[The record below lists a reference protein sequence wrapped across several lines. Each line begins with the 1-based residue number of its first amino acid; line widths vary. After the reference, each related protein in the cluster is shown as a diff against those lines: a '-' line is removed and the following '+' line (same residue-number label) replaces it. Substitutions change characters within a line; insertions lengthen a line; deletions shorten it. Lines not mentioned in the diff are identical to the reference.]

1 MSVRASERERGSTA
15 FVFISKV
22 TLPFWENVFEEHL
35 VIIGFIW
42 WINLMLINK
51 ISKHRVSLIYLNP
64 PKTRY
69 SQNYSHIWPTLERDC
84 YCVGMLACCCISVFT
99 LSNCSEV
106 GRQVVTARS
115 RRGSVVMGITLPE
128 VKVVRFSWYT
138 RFLITNGDKS
148 EGKWQIRSF

>member
-1 MSVRASERERGSTA
+1 MGCKCFQMALEERLYERASERARERGSTA

-22 TLPFWENVFEEHL
+22 TLPFWENVFRGTSGNNRLHL
-35 VIIGFIW
+35 
-42 WINLMLINK
+42 MNK
-51 ISKHRVSLIYLNP
+51 FDADKSKHGVSLIYLNP

-69 SQNYSHIWPTLERDC
+69 SQKYSRIWPTLERDC

-106 GRQVVTARS
+106 GRQVVTVRS

-128 VKVVRFSWYT
+128 VKVVRFS
-138 RFLITNGDKS
+138 
-148 EGKWQIRSF
+148 